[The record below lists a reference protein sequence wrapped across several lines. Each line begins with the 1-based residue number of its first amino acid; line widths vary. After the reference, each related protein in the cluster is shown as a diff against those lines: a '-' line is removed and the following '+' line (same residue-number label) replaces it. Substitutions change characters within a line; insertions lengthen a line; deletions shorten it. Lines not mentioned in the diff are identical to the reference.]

1 MGRLRGKPARREAFD
16 AKSAPTYDATS
27 AKAAELFR
35 VRFLVPP
42 TLIPLC
48 GLMSLVRSNQAQFQL
63 TVKW

>member
-1 MGRLRGKPARREAFD
+1 MGRLRGNSVRKRAIDAEPAPAH
-16 AKSAPTYDATS
+16 DATS
-27 AKAAELFR
+27 AKAAELFC
-35 VRFLVPP
+35 VLSLVPP

>member
-1 MGRLRGKPARREAFD
+1 MGRLRGKPAHRGVFD
-16 AKSAPTYDATS
+16 AKPAPAHDATS
-27 AKAAELFR
+27 AKSAELFR
-35 VRFLVPP
+35 VLSLVPP